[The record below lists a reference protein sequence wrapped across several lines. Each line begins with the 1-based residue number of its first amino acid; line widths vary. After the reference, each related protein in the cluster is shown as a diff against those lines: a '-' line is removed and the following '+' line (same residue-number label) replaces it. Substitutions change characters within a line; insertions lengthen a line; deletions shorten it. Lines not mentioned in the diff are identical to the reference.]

1 LGRDIEINLL
11 RTLVTIIDSGGFRR
25 AAGVLHTTQPAVSQ
39 HVRRLEAIVDGPVF
53 TRTRR
58 PLNLSPAG
66 RELLAHARRVV
77 ALNDELLERISATR
91 TGEQF
96 TIGCSVHFA
105 DGLKAVLA
113 DLALRQPHLRCR
125 VVTGVSAM
133 LEDKVSAGELDAAIV
148 IAQADLPS
156 SELLGQLPLSW
167 FGHAPVA
174 PEDPVPIAV
183 MSERSVLRTHI
194 VHTLTARR
202 VPWRAVYECADPLGV
217 LATVQAG
224 LAYTALPA
232 NADQVSH
239 SLHPVPPNT
248 VLGPPPEPLPV
259 SLVFSP
265 GAKDR
270 FVDAAHI
277 AADAVLRGG
286 PLVPEQA
293 GSFVAC

>member
-1 LGRDIEINLL
+1 
-11 RTLVTIIDSGGFRR
+11 LVTIIDSGGFRR

-58 PLNLSPAG
+58 PLNLSAAG

-77 ALNDELLERISATR
+77 ALNDEVLERISARR
-91 TGEQF
+91 TGERF

-105 DGLKAVLA
+105 DGLKSVLA
-113 DLALRQPHLRCR
+113 DLAIRQPNLQCR
-125 VVTGVSAM
+125 VETGVSAA

-148 IAQADLPS
+148 IAPATPPG
-156 SELLGQLPLSW
+156 SELLGLLPLSW

-183 MSERSVLRTHI
+183 MSERSVLRSHI
-194 VHTLTARR
+194 VQTLNARGVR
-202 VPWRAVYECADPLGV
+202 WRAQYECSDPLGV

-232 NADQVSH
+232 NADQISH
-239 SLHPVPPNT
+239 SLRSIPPNT
-248 VLGPPPEPLPV
+248 VLGSPPDPLPV
-259 SLVFSP
+259 SLVFAP
-265 GAKDR
+265 AVKDR
-270 FVDAAHI
+270 FVDAARI
-277 AADAVLRGG
+277 AAEAVLRGG
-286 PLVPEQA
+286 PLVADQA